1 MPAGLFNFQLFP
13 EQESRVMSSLSTC
26 RATAIPALLI
36 ALFVPRLASAQ
47 QVGAQQITVQQPVF
61 GIAIDANGVLSTKEF
76 PDATGKL
83 MAKRAAD
90 AKAALPGD
98 MSRWSDL
105 RKVSL
110 VRLERAIA
118 ARIEKGESPDDAM
131 RHLAGLQRAQYVF
144 VYPDEH
150 DIVIAGPAEGWV
162 EDLSGRAVGLTTG
175 RPTLLLEDLLVALR
189 AYPPGSRVKPFI
201 GCTIDP
207 RPEGLAQL
215 ARFQKTIPAAI
226 GEEQR
231 ELATVQIAKGM
242 RDSLGLSNIRV
253 FGVSDKTHFAQ
264 VLIEADYRMKLI
276 GIGLEPPPVEMVT
289 FISALN
295 SARMASMQ
303 RWWFTPHYDCVKV
316 TEDRQAMELV
326 GQGVQLQNEDM
337 TLGADGKLLA
347 AGKKPNKASTQFT
360 TSFTKKYAQISA
372 RVPVYA
378 QLRNMID
385 LVILAAFICEQDYYG
400 RAGWQPGVLVQEDQL
415 PVETLATPRHVQ
427 SVVNAVWKEN
437 QLFVPAGGVS
447 IHPHLALEAA
457 RLQADKD
464 GKLKT
469 RRERIAEKVP
479 ADRWWW
485 D

>member
-1 MPAGLFNFQLFP
+1 VI
-13 EQESRVMSSLSTC
+13 EQERC
-26 RATAIPALLI
+26 RMPPPRRFPAAFAALVIALL
-36 ALFVPRLASAQ
+36 LSRSASAQ
-47 QVGAQQITVQQPVF
+47 QQLTVQQPVF
-61 GIAIDANGVLSTKEF
+61 GIAIDSSGVLSTKEF
-76 PDATGKL
+76 SDTTGRL
-83 MAKRAAD
+83 MARRFAD

-98 MSRWSDL
+98 MQRWSDL

-110 VRLERAIA
+110 VKLEQAVA
-118 ARIEKGESPDDAM
+118 SRIEKGASPDDAM
-131 RHLAGLQRAQYVF
+131 CHLAGLQRAQYVF
-144 VYPDEH
+144 VYPDER

-175 RPTLLLEDLLVALR
+175 RPTLLLEDLLVVLR
-189 AYPPGSRVKPFI
+189 AYPPGSRAKPFI

-226 GEEQR
+226 SEEQR

-276 GIGLEPPPVEMVT
+276 GIGLEAPPVEIVT
-289 FISALN
+289 FIGALN
-295 SARMASMQ
+295 SARMSAMQ

-316 TEDRQAMELV
+316 TDDRLAMELV

-337 TLGADGKLLA
+337 ALGPDGRLMA
-347 AGKKPNKASTQFT
+347 GGKKPNKASTQFT
-360 TSFTKKYAQISA
+360 SSFTKKYAQIAA
-372 RVPVYA
+372 RAPVYA
-378 QLRNMID
+378 QLRNMFD

-400 RAGWQPGVLVQEDQL
+400 RAGWRPGVLAQEDQL

-427 SVVNAVWKEN
+427 AVVNAVWKEN

-447 IHPHLALEAA
+447 IHPHLAMEAS
-457 RLQADKD
+457 RRQSDKD
-464 GKLKT
+464 GKLKL
-469 RRERIAEKVP
+469 RRENIAEKVP

>member
-1 MPAGLFNFQLFP
+1 
-13 EQESRVMSSLSTC
+13 
-26 RATAIPALLI
+26 
-36 ALFVPRLASAQ
+36 
-47 QVGAQQITVQQPVF
+47 
-61 GIAIDANGVLSTKEF
+61 
-76 PDATGKL
+76 
-83 MAKRAAD
+83 
-90 AKAALPGD
+90 
-98 MSRWSDL
+98 
-105 RKVSL
+105 
-110 VRLERAIA
+110 
-118 ARIEKGESPDDAM
+118 M

-150 DIVIAGPAEGWV
+150 DLVIAGPAEGWV

-226 GEEQR
+226 AEEQR

-242 RDSLGLSNIRV
+242 RDSLGMSNIRV
-253 FGVSDKTHFAQ
+253 FSVSDRTHFAQ

-276 GIGLEPPPVEMVT
+276 GIGLEPLPVEIIT
-289 FISALN
+289 FIAALRGARVSA
-295 SARMASMQ
+295 MQ
-303 RWWFTPHYDCVKV
+303 RWWFTPYYDCVKV
-316 TEDRQAMELV
+316 TEDRLAMELV

-337 TLGADGKLLA
+337 ALGPDGRLMA
-347 AGKKPNKASTQFT
+347 GGKKPNKASTQFT

-385 LVILAAFICEQDYYG
+385 LVILAAFICEEDYYT
-400 RAGWQPGVLVQEDQL
+400 RAGWQPGALAHEDQF

-437 QLFVPAGGVS
+437 QLYVPAGGVS
-447 IHPHLALEAA
+447 IHPHLALEAS

-464 GKLKT
+464 AKLKT
-469 RRERIAEKVP
+469 RREKIAEKVP
-479 ADRWWW
+479 ADKWWW

>member
-1 MPAGLFNFQLFP
+1 MK
-13 EQESRVMSSLSTC
+13 SLSACPLVAFAALLLTLSET
-26 RATAIPALLI
+26 RFATA
-36 ALFVPRLASAQ
+36 Q
-47 QVGAQQITVQQPVF
+47 QPAQQITVQQPVF

-76 PDATGKL
+76 PDATGRL
-83 MAKRAAD
+83 MAKRLAD

-98 MSRWSDL
+98 MLRWSDL

-110 VRLERAIA
+110 VKLERAIA
-118 ARIEKGESPDDAM
+118 DRIDKGESLDDAM
-131 RHLAGLQRAQYVF
+131 RHLAGLQRVQYAF
-144 VYPDEH
+144 VYPDER
-150 DIVIAGPAEGWV
+150 DIVVAGPAEGWV
-162 EDLSGRAVGLTTG
+162 EDLSGRTVGLTTG

-189 AYPPGSRVKPFI
+189 VYPPGSRAKPFI

-226 GEEQR
+226 AEEQR

-242 RDSLGLSNIRV
+242 RDSLGMSNIRV
-253 FGVSDKTHFAQ
+253 FGVSDRTHFAQ

-276 GIGLEPPPVEMVT
+276 GIGLEPPPVDMIT
-289 FISALN
+289 FIAALQGARVSA
-295 SARMASMQ
+295 MQ

-316 TEDRQAMELV
+316 TEDRLAMELV

-337 TLGADGKLLA
+337 ALGPDGRLMA
-347 AGKKPNKASTQFT
+347 GGKKPNKASTQFT
-360 TSFTKKYAQISA
+360 SSFTKKFVQIAA

-385 LVILAAFICEQDYYG
+385 LVILAAFICEHDYYT
-400 RAGWQPGVLVQEDQL
+400 RAGWQPGVMAQEDQL

-437 QLFVPAGGVS
+437 QLYVPAGGVS
-447 IHPHLALEAA
+447 IHPHLALEAS
-457 RLQADKD
+457 RLQSDKD
-464 GKLKT
+464 GKLNT
-469 RRERIAEKVP
+469 RRKKVAETVT